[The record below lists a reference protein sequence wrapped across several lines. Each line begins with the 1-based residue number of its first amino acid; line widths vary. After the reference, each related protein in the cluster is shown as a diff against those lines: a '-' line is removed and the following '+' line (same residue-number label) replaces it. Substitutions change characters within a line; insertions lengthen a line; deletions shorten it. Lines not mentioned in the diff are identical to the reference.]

1 MNVQII
7 RSEVERS
14 ARSIK
19 SAADQVAKID
29 FGSPLVKIAR
39 ALAGGVSP
47 GAANGFKGEWKADQD
62 RWVRA
67 ANGHH
72 ARTLDDAN
80 RIVETDDTVAH
91 RGSGQ
96 VNALNQDGA
105 THLPRRMGGPL

>member
-29 FGSPLVKIAR
+29 FGSPLAKIAKGMT
-39 ALAGGVSP
+39 GGTAP
-47 GAANGFKGEWKADQD
+47 GAANGLRGEWKADQD
-62 RWVRA
+62 RWVKA

-72 ARTLDDAN
+72 TRTVDDAD
-80 RIVETDDTVAH
+80 RIVETDDTVAR
-91 RGSGQ
+91 RGTAET
-96 VNALNQDGA
+96 NALN
-105 THLPRRMGGPL
+105 HHSKPIGPA

>member
-29 FGSPLVKIAR
+29 FGSPLTKIAG
-39 ALAGGVSP
+39 AMTGGTSP
-47 GAANGFKGEWKADQD
+47 GAANGLKSEWKADQNT
-62 RWVRA
+62 WVKA

-72 ARTLDDAN
+72 ERTLDDAN
-80 RIVETDDTVAH
+80 RIVETDDAIA
-91 RGSGQ
+91 RQGSAQ
-96 VNALNQDGA
+96 TNALEQNKPGQMS
-105 THLPRRMGGPL
+105 RRMGGPL

>member
-7 RSEVERS
+7 RSDVERS

-29 FGSPLVKIAR
+29 FGSPLSKIAR
-39 ALAGGVSP
+39 SMTGGVSP
-47 GAANGFKGEWKADQD
+47 GAANGLKGEWKGDQD
-62 RWVRA
+62 KWVKA

-72 ARTLDDAN
+72 TRTLDDAN
-80 RIVETDDTVAH
+80 RIVETDDTIAH

-96 VNALNQDGA
+96 VNALNQDGPA
-105 THLPRRMGGPL
+105 HLPRRMGGPF